1 MTTEDE
7 LYKAVMPDYFA
18 ENVLNLD
25 LEPFHKE
32 WLWAIHTKN
41 RVAIQAPTGYGK
53 TTVIGVAYVLWYVM
67 YNQGKQILIVSKSMP
82 QSIKLLDQI
91 KNAISDNPVLQ
102 ELIPDNNKNTWTK
115 TEINTSTRCKIFCRP
130 YSVNIKGFH
139 VDLIICDEAASF
151 LDHNIYYRFVVTRA
165 AAKNGKVICISTPE
179 SIADLMA
186 QLKTNPEYWSRVYVS
201 ESNGKSNWESHF
213 PMSKLNRIRAEIGE
227 AAYQREYLCNPQ
239 AQRDRGVFNPG
250 DIAECYD
257 ANSKFGRPSSKEAQI
272 YIGADFAI
280 ASGRTADFD
289 SYVVVERKG
298 EYVALI
304 HGERHKGMPV
314 VSKIDRLTELYE
326 TYKPIRMIV
335 DESMV
340 GHAVIEGLRNK
351 GIPVEGQ
358 DFSSKNRNKLLVDL
372 SKLITEHRL
381 IIPRNSNDETALEFT
396 NILTGELLGFVE
408 TKTVMQSTGILS
420 EAPHDDTVMSLA
432 LACKAFYESALTTD
446 YYATG

>member
-1 MTTEDE
+1 MIEEDE
-7 LYKAVMPDYFA
+7 LYKAAMPDYFA
-18 ENVLNLD
+18 EKILNLD
-25 LEPFHKE
+25 IESFHRE
-32 WLWAIHTKN
+32 WLWAVHTKD
-41 RVAIQAPTGYGK
+41 RVAIQAPTGFGK
-53 TTVIGVAYVLWYVM
+53 TTIVGVAYAIWFVM
-67 YNQGKQILIVSKSMP
+67 YHQNKQVLIVSKSMP
-82 QSIKLLDQI
+82 QSSKLLEQI
-91 KNAISDNPVLQ
+91 KNTILENPLLQ
-102 ELIPDNNKNTWTK
+102 ELIPDTKDTWTK

-151 LDHNIYYRFVVTRA
+151 LDPNIFYRFVVTRA
-165 AAKNGKVICISTPE
+165 AAKNGKVVCISTPE

-186 QLKTNPEYWSRVYVS
+186 QLKVNPEYWSKVYIS
-201 ESNGKSNWESHF
+201 EVDGKSIWPSHF

-250 DIAECYD
+250 DISECYD
-257 ANSKFGRPSSKEAQI
+257 ANSKFGSPSSKEAQV

-289 SYVVVERKG
+289 AYVVVERKG
-298 EYVALI
+298 EYVSII

-314 VSKIDRLTELYE
+314 VSKVDRLIELYE
-326 TYKPIRMIV
+326 IYKPIRMIV

-340 GHAVIEGLRNK
+340 GAAVIEGLREK

-358 DFSSKNRNKLLVDL
+358 DFSSKNRNKLLVEL
-372 SKLITEHRL
+372 SKLISTYKL
-381 IIPRNSNDETALEFT
+381 IIPRNSNDEAALEFT

-408 TKTVMQSTGILS
+408 TKTLMQSTAILS
-420 EAPHDDTVMSLA
+420 EAPHDDTVMALA
-432 LACKAFYESALTTD
+432 LACKAFCESALSTD